1 MSQPCQSA
9 VGFTLASTLLGSGA
23 ALLLAATAAT
33 AAMGPYGPAMGEKA
47 RVVRSV
53 SVETTGAVAGKFT
66 GGKSDAALMGT
77 CNPNIFAN
85 FMLTL
90 GGGKQFDEVWVS
102 MQSQRKI
109 GTGATGTFRLSWMEV
124 TFRKTSLDNFVQREF
139 RGPGTMTLTVHD
151 AGGKRR
157 MTGTMESQELKGRDD
172 DMGKKLGTKVSFDM
186 DFSCGVK

>member
-1 MSQPCQSA
+1 MPNTNNLVPRA
-9 VGFTLASTLLGSGA
+9 RLAARPSLT
-23 ALLLAATAAT
+23 ALLLLASATAP

-53 SVETTGAVAGKFT
+53 TVETTGAVAGKFT
-66 GGKSDAALMGT
+66 GGKDDAALMGT

-90 GGGKQFDEVWVS
+90 GGGKQFDEVWVA
-102 MQSQRKI
+102 MQSKGKI
-109 GTGATGTFRLSWMEV
+109 GTGETGAFALSWLDV
-124 TFRKTSLDNFVQREF
+124 TFRKVSGMDFIQRQF
-139 RGPGTMTLTVHD
+139 KGPGTLTLKVHD

-157 MTGTMESQELKGRDD
+157 MTGTMEGKGLPGREEDT
-172 DMGKKLGTKVSFDM
+172 GKKLDAKVSFDM